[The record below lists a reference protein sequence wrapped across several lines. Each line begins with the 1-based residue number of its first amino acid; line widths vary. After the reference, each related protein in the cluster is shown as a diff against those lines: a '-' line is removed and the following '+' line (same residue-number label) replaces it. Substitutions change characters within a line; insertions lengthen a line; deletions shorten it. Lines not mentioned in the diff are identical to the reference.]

1 MSARRL
7 ATRHGTKMQG
17 SMEKGT
23 ADTAEK
29 NSLDVVSRLMIQSVS
44 DEDPM
49 SASLVH
55 KTDLASFP
63 GSPPL

>member
-1 MSARRL
+1 
-7 ATRHGTKMQG
+7 MQG

-29 NSLDVVSRLMIQSVS
+29 NSLDAVSQRMVQSVS

-49 SASLVH
+49 SASLIH

-63 GSPPL
+63 GSPPP

>member
-1 MSARRL
+1 
-7 ATRHGTKMQG
+7 MQG

-49 SASLVH
+49 SASLIH

-63 GSPPL
+63 GSLPP